1 MTVPLNVR
9 AEVKAELWR
18 LADEMEWHAMSSADK
33 ARCYSQWTDSTKI
46 GCRLATYM
54 DPRSVR
60 VYIKDTLLKGYG
72 RHKLN
77 EHKALLIRL
86 AERNEEDVTEEY
98 IKPHGLRFADG
109 RLVAWGRADDWKA
122 VLMAIFERA
131 SDGKTQPYLVA
142 LFCAAPRLTRPSAR
156 NMVED
161 AAQRLGV
168 HSCVWFD

>member
-1 MTVPLNVR
+1 VTVPVNVR

-18 LADEMEWHAMSSADK
+18 LADEMEWDAMSSADK
-33 ARCYSQWTDSTKI
+33 ARCYSQWTDSAKI
-46 GCRLATYM
+46 GGKLATYM

-77 EHKALLIRL
+77 EHKSLLIRL
-86 AERNEEDVTEEY
+86 AERNDEDVIEEY

-131 SDGKTQPYLVA
+131 SEGNTQPSLVA
-142 LFCAAPRLTRPSAR
+142 LFRAAPRFTSPSAR

-168 HSCVWFD
+168 HCCVWFD